1 MCARYVMFIGR
12 DHLSQMFGV
21 EVTTVPKFVG
31 GLLFDI
37 LFGVADRKRLKKK
50 VGNRQCCTEPKS
62 FSYIEP

>member
-1 MCARYVMFIGR
+1 MFIGR

-37 LFGVADRKRLKKK
+37 LFGVADRKRFLKKAETPR
-50 VGNRQCCTEPKS
+50 V
-62 FSYIEP
+62 

>member
-1 MCARYVMFIGR
+1 MFIGR

-37 LFGVADRKRLKKK
+37 LFGVADRKRFLKKK
-50 VGNRQCCTEPKS
+50 LGTASAALNQNR
-62 FSYIEP
+62 FRI